1 MLYVDFAS
9 QRAKGGRSMEKDID
23 DLIFGTTETVHSE
36 R

>member
-1 MLYVDFAS
+1 MLTL
-9 QRAKGGRSMEKDID
+9 RGGNTMAMDID

>member
-1 MLYVDFAS
+1 MLFFPGGGE
-9 QRAKGGRSMEKDID
+9 GGRSVGKDID